1 MGTFG
6 ELDGNTLGRTKNEKF
21 PLPPHPHPKNQRKIN
36 KTLPSF
42 SLDVSNF
49 YFQNRSSPFST

>member
-42 SLDVSNF
+42 SLDV
-49 YFQNRSSPFST
+49 